1 MIYFNIKFTYKETVH
16 NKCILLVVQI
26 KADYEIIIYNERKIK
41 VELLM
46 IDERRIHCFVT
57 AATSAVQW
65 HSATESVHR
74 RQERTVHGFLVQRS
88 ENQQE
93 AEEGHKRVTSDEI
106 NQIPLYGKIIDKIY
120 RFIDIINEIEMWLFT

>member
-1 MIYFNIKFTYKETVH
+1 MIYFNKKFTYKETVH
-16 NKCILLVVQI
+16 NKCLLYVVQI
-26 KADYEIIIYNERKIK
+26 KADYKIIIYNERKIK

-74 RQERTVHGFLVQRS
+74 RQERRVHGVLVQRS

-93 AEEGHKRVTSDEI
+93 AEKGHKRVTSDEI
-106 NQIPLYGKIIDKIY
+106 NQVPVYGKMIDKIY
-120 RFIDIINEIEMWLFT
+120 RIIDIIIETEMWFFT

>member
-1 MIYFNIKFTYKETVH
+1 MIYFNKKFTYKETVH
-16 NKCILLVVQI
+16 NKCLLYVVQI
-26 KADYEIIIYNERKIK
+26 KADYKIIIYNERKIK

-74 RQERTVHGFLVQRS
+74 RQERRVHGVLVQRS

-93 AEEGHKRVTSDEI
+93 AEKGHKRVTSDEI
-106 NQIPLYGKIIDKIY
+106 NQVPVYGKMIDKIY
-120 RFIDIINEIEMWLFT
+120 RIIDIINETEMWFFT

>member
-1 MIYFNIKFTYKETVH
+1 
-16 NKCILLVVQI
+16 
-26 KADYEIIIYNERKIK
+26 
-41 VELLM
+41 M
-46 IDERRIHCFVT
+46 IDERRVHCFVT

-74 RQERTVHGFLVQRS
+74 RQERTVHGVLVQRS

-106 NQIPLYGKIIDKIY
+106 NQIPVYGKMIDKIY
-120 RFIDIINEIEMWLFT
+120 KFIDIINEIEMWLFT